1 MKPTLVLVAMVAA
14 ILTFSACYYSRPSPF
29 IPAGWI
35 LKDTGAT
42 PVPIS
47 RTELVAGGKC
57 VAKLTYNKEG
67 ELTKVETDTK
77 GCFVGQ
83 KSLLV
88 NKEPLLHNSDSITF
102 GKGTTTCYGPPFPDP
117 AMCVC
122 TEEPCPW

>member
-14 ILTFSACYYSRPSPF
+14 ILTFSSCYYSRPSPF

-35 LKDTGAT
+35 LKDTGAI

-57 VAKLTYNKEG
+57 VAKLTFNKEG

-77 GCFVGQ
+77 GCSAKQIPV
-83 KSLLV
+83 LV
-88 NKEPLLHNSDSITF
+88 NNEPLLHNSDSITW
-102 GKGTTTCYGPPFPDP
+102 GKGTCTTWGPPPQPVWNICWEDF
-117 AMCVC
+117 
-122 TEEPCPW
+122 

>member
-14 ILTFSACYYSRPSPF
+14 ILTFSSCYYIRNSSV
-29 IPAGWI
+29 IPAIG
-35 LKDTGAT
+35 KPKGYEAM

-57 VAKLTYNKEG
+57 VARLTYNKEG

-77 GCFVGQ
+77 GCYVGQ
-83 KSLLV
+83 GSVLV

-102 GKGTTTCYGPPFPDP
+102 GKGTTTCYGPYPDP
-117 AMCVC
+117 PWCIC
-122 TEEPCPW
+122 TAEPCP